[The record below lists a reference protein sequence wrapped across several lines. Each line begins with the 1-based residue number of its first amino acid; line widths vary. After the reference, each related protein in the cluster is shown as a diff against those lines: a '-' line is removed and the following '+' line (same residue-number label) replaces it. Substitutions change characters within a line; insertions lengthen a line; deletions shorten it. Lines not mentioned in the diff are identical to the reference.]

1 MKTSPMKYF
10 SCILC
15 SLLLTAISFRTSAN
29 KHLAPPDTT
38 ATMIDKTTAL
48 VLIEQGKEL
57 LNAGRVRDALT
68 RFRESGQKDPT
79 NWKSPYW
86 VSQCNY
92 IQNNYG
98 LALKN
103 ALEAKEKS
111 KDEIDNDL
119 YELLARTYH
128 RNGMLDSALRYYTIA
143 LEKLPE
149 FRKKDL
155 QIGLRIEQCNFA
167 ITEMNSGKIS
177 KRVAFNSLNSGVG
190 EYCPILVKN
199 GKEIYFTSRRSDTK
213 GGNMN
218 PEDQDFFED
227 VYLAK
232 WNEEQNDWD
241 SVTNELGRINS
252 DGFDAITY
260 ISPDGLKGLMTINT
274 TATDAKETTKSSDI
288 FTIDMTTKGK
298 WSSPKFIDSK
308 TINSTYYD
316 GSATMTPDGN
326 TMYFVSDRKGDK
338 SSTDIYV
345 VKKIG
350 KEWGEAEPLPFTI
363 NTIGRE
369 TTPYITPDGRY
380 LFFSSD
386 GHKGMGGLDI
396 YVVENTGS
404 GWGTPE
410 NLGII
415 VNTVNNDT
423 HFQYYPSLKKAVM
436 AGFTIIGQKAS
447 MDIFEIDMSDFTYPA
462 AK

>member
-1 MKTSPMKYF
+1 MKFISFLFCAFF
-10 SCILC
+10 SLSFWYDASARE
-15 SLLLTAISFRTSAN
+15 SLL
-29 KHLAPPDTT
+29 PPDTT
-38 ATMIDKTTAL
+38 STVIDKTTAL

-68 RFRESGQKDPT
+68 RFRESAQKDPT
-79 NWKSPYW
+79 SWKAPFW

-98 LALKN
+98 LALKY
-103 ALEAKEKS
+103 ALEAQEKS
-111 KDEIDNDL
+111 KEEVDNDL
-119 YELLARTYH
+119 YELLGRTYH
-128 RNGMLDSALRYYTIA
+128 RNGALDSALRYYTIA
-143 LEKLPE
+143 QEKLPE

-155 QIGLRIEQCNFA
+155 QIGLRIEQCQFA
-167 ITEMNSGKIS
+167 INEMNSDRKS
-177 KRVAFNSLNSGVG
+177 KRVPFNTLNSGVG
-190 EYCPILVKN
+190 EYCPILVNN
-199 GKEIYFTSRRSDTK
+199 GKAIYFTSRRSDTK

-227 VYLAK
+227 VYHAK
-232 WNEEQNDWD
+232 WNEELNDWD
-241 SVTNELGRINS
+241 SISNDLGRVNS

-260 ISPDGLKGLMTINT
+260 ITPDGMKGLMTINT
-274 TATDAKETTKSSDI
+274 TATDAKKTTKSSDI
-288 FTIDMTTKGK
+288 FTIDMTTKGR
-298 WSSPKFIDSK
+298 WSSPKLIDSK
-308 TINSTYYD
+308 SINSSYYD

-345 VKKIG
+345 VKKMG
-350 KEWGEAEPLPFTI
+350 KVWGEAEPLPFTI
-363 NTIGRE
+363 NTVGRE

-396 YVVENTGS
+396 YVVENLGS
-404 GWGTPE
+404 SWGTPV
-410 NLGII
+410 NLGIM

-423 HFQYYPSLKKAVM
+423 HFQYYPNLKKAVM

-447 MDIFEIDMSDFTYPA
+447 MDIFEIDMTEFTFP
-462 AK
+462 KEK